1 MSIWINVFRTGK
13 HTDSAGKTTEFTL
26 DTLNTIASLY
36 NERVAT
42 QINNEAPIV
51 KGHPKADEPAYG
63 WIKELKVENER
74 LYARIDEIDIEFEQ
88 EVKDKKYKNVS
99 IALNS
104 DLSLKHVG
112 FLGAVPPA
120 VKELENIQFN
130 SEEVTINWYFSEFA
144 ELDPLEVPIPKPERY
159 QDYTDDEFGDNLNY
173 KFPLR
178 TKEDVLSSIRNFG
191 KEAVWSQYTPYEYQ
205 RIWARIL
212 SQATK
217 FDIKQNPDIWD
228 FLGSDEATELQTDIK
243 PNIIKI
249 KSQNLNI
256 SKNKIENKQMEFNQM
271 DELTKA
277 LAEMV
282 AWLNSTVSAEVGSQF
297 QAQFEPIIAELGL
310 SLQSATATATEAE
323 ATATEMS
330 QKFNAMQKELN
341 YLQDELTTTK
351 IKEKLNQ
358 YDLSETQFASSLSM
372 IKANLKNSEFSTSQ
386 AEDAVFSL
394 IADKK
399 KADPM
404 TTQQFSQGN
413 PVARTQDEAIRN
425 IMQEKSMTY
434 SQATK
439 YYLGG
444 L

>member
-1 MSIWINVFRTGK
+1 MSIWINVFRTGT

-36 NERVAT
+36 NERVTT

-63 WIKELKVENER
+63 WIKELKVENEK
-74 LYARIDEIDIEFEQ
+74 LYARIDDIDSEFEQ

-99 IALNS
+99 IALNA

-120 VKELENIQFN
+120 VKELEDINFKETGII
-130 SEEVTINWYFSEFA
+130 TNWYFSEFSV
-144 ELDPLEVPIPKPERY
+144 LEVPTPKPERY
-159 QDYTDDEFGDNLNY
+159 RDYTDDEFGDNLNF

-191 KEAVWSQYTPYEYQ
+191 KESVWSQYTPYEYQ

-228 FLGSDEATELQTDIK
+228 FSETETK
-243 PNIIKI
+243 PNIIENE
-249 KSQNLNI
+249 SQNLNI
-256 SKNKIENKQMEFNQM
+256 SKSKIANKQMEFNQM

-282 AWLNSTVSAEVGSQF
+282 SWLNSTVSAEVGSQF
-297 QAQFEPIIAELGL
+297 QAQFEPIIAELGK
-310 SLQSATATATEAE
+310 SLQDATQTATAEAQ
-323 ATATEMS
+323 TQATEMS
-330 QKFNAMQKELN
+330 QKFNQMQKEFSL
-341 YLQDELTTTK
+341 LQDELTTTK

-358 YDLSETQFASSLSM
+358 YDLTESQFASSLSM
-372 IKANLKNSEFSTSQ
+372 IKANLKNSEFSSTQ

-404 TTQQFSQGN
+404 TTSQFSQGN
-413 PVARTQDEAIRN
+413 PVARTQKEAIKQ
-425 IMQEKSMTY
+425 IAETEGLSFA
-434 SQATK
+434 QAANR
-439 YYLGG
+439 YFELGG
-444 L
+444 K